1 MRNIRNALAVAT
13 IALTATASAA
23 SAQIGLSLAGGPTV
37 AMGALSDVT
46 DMGYH
51 AQLSA
56 GLSVPLLPFGVRVD
70 GMFTQFPET
79 GEGGDFRVLSGSVN
93 GVLSMPSIGITP
105 YLIGG
110 VGVYNSKWIEDEN
123 LGHDHGEEASTTNVG
138 ANIGAGVRFA
148 LPGLA
153 VFGEARLHNL
163 FNEGEA
169 TRFAP
174 ISLGIRF

>member
-1 MRNIRNALAVAT
+1 MRSIRTALIIAT
-13 IALTATASAA
+13 VALTASASAA

-37 AMGALSDVT
+37 AMGTIGDVV

-56 GLSVPLLPFGVRVD
+56 SLSVPLLPVGVRVD
-70 GMFTQFPET
+70 AMFNQFPET
-79 GEGGDFRVLSGSVN
+79 GHDADFRVLSGTVN
-93 GVLSMPSIGITP
+93 AVLSMPSIGITP

-110 VGVYNSKWIEDEN
+110 VGAYNSKFIEDEA
-123 LGHDHGEEASTTNVG
+123 LGHNHGEETSGTNIG
-138 ANIGAGVRFA
+138 ANLGAGVRFA

-163 FNEGEA
+163 FNEGDA

-174 ISLGIRF
+174 ISVGIRF